1 MAVPLSYSFRNLW
14 TRKLTTA
21 LTAGGMA
28 LVTFVFAAVLMLA
41 EGLEQTLVET
51 GSPENAIAL
60 RASAETEVSS
70 VIDRNSAAIIEIQ
83 PEVAQNGLGQSIS
96 SKESLVLV
104 TLPRRGPNKQ
114 VTNVVVRGVGEHALE
129 LRSQV
134 RLIAGRV
141 FRPGSREIIV
151 GKSMADTIRGATLG
165 GTLRFAMSDWLVV
178 GIFDAGN
185 TAFNS
190 EVWADADQ
198 LMQAFRR
205 DAYSCVI
212 VRVPAGKAFDDLK
225 YRLEHDPRLSVQVKR
240 EMDFYKEQSEVMS
253 KFIRIL
259 GIAMTT
265 FFSVGAILGAMVTM
279 YSAVANRVREIGT
292 LRALGFGR
300 FSILGAFLAES
311 LFLGLIGG
319 LLGMGCSALLQFL
332 TISTMNWQT
341 FSELA
346 FGFTLTVKI
355 AAYAMGFALTMGFLG
370 GFLPAWRAS
379 HLKIVDALRES

>member
-1 MAVPLSYSFRNLW
+1 MAVPISYSIRNLW

-70 VIDRNSAAIIEIQ
+70 VIERNSAAIIEIQ

-104 TLPRRGPNKQ
+104 TLPKRGANKP
-114 VTNVVVRGVGEHALE
+114 TNVIVRGVGEHALE

-134 RLIAGRV
+134 HLIAGRV
-141 FRPGSREIIV
+141 FNPGSREIIV
-151 GKSMADTIRGATLG
+151 GKSMADTIKGATLG
-165 GTLRFAMSDWLVV
+165 GTLRFAMTDWLVV

-190 EVWADADQ
+190 EVWAHADQ

-205 DAYSCVI
+205 GAYSCVI
-212 VRVPAGKAFDDLK
+212 IRVTGRKAFDDLK
-225 YRLEHDPRLSVQVKR
+225 YRLEHDPRLSLQVKR
-240 EMDFYKEQSEVMS
+240 EMDFYREQSEVMS

-259 GIAMTT
+259 GIAMTS
-265 FFSVGAILGAMVTM
+265 FFSIGAILGAMVTM

-292 LRALGFGR
+292 LRALGFSR

-319 LLGMGCSALLQFL
+319 LAGMGCSALLQFL

>member
-70 VIDRNSAAIIEIQ
+70 VIDRNPAAIIEIQ

-104 TLPRRGPNKQ
+104 TLPKRGANKP
-114 VTNVVVRGVGEHALE
+114 TNVIVRGVGEHALE
-129 LRSQV
+129 LRPQV
-134 RLIAGRV
+134 HLIAGRV
-141 FRPGSREIIV
+141 VNPGAREIMV
-151 GKSMADTIRGATLG
+151 GKSMADSIKGATLG

-205 DAYSCVI
+205 GAYSCVI
-212 VRVPAGKAFDDLK
+212 ARVPGRKPFEDFK
-225 YRLEHDPRLSVQVKR
+225 YQLEHDPRLSVQVKR

-319 LLGMGCSALLQFL
+319 LVGMGCSALLQFL

-346 FGFTLTVKI
+346 FGFTLTAKI